1 MLAAMI
7 FDGVDIMKL
16 GSGIAP
22 DVNELDGVEQK
33 EAHGV
38 EQNASLCPQSP
49 VCPPPLEGLRPGNPG
64 QPEGVDA

>member
-1 MLAAMI
+1 MI
-7 FDGVDIMKL
+7 FDGVDIIKV

-33 EAHGV
+33 DALDGV
-38 EQNASLCPQSP
+38 EQKASLCPPSP